1 MHRELSLSTV
11 VFDPQPEKNEL
22 YVLNT
27 FSLKKKNEE
36 CQKINSKYCSKGG
49 HLGLSNLIS

>member
-1 MHRELSLSTV
+1 VHRELSLSTV

-49 HLGLSNLIS
+49 HLGLSNFFT